1 MRAWLVIGV
10 LALLSFVAFRG
21 CFGGASTSWN
31 QRLTLVVETPQGEVS
46 GSSVTRV
53 SVTYFAGGEAISG
66 REVGYDLTGEAAVV
80 EVLPGRYLFALI
92 GGSEELFAAAAKERF
107 KGMRRGEWLFAIP
120 GQTEPV
126 TLTGDLIP
134 MLVAFD
140 DITKPETVRE
150 VDPADLAAVFGEGV
164 RLKAVTLEITEE
176 AVTEGRVEGVLGWL
190 DDVWPTQLDGRR
202 IETLDAKNRF
212 ANSLSAN
219 SFSTE
224 ITGK

>member
-1 MRAWLVIGV
+1 MR
-10 LALLSFVAFRG
+10 
-21 CFGGASTSWN
+21 
-31 QRLTLVVETPQGEVS
+31 P
-46 GSSVTRV
+46 
-53 SVTYFAGGEAISG
+53 
-66 REVGYDLTGEAAVV
+66 
-80 EVLPGRYLFALI
+80 
-92 GGSEELFAAAAKERF
+92 
-107 KGMRRGEWLFAIP
+107 IP

-134 MLVAFD
+134 MLVTFD

-150 VDPADLAAVFGEGV
+150 VDPEDLTAVFGEGV
-164 RLKAVTLEITEE
+164 RLKAVTLEVTEE

-190 DDVWPTQLDGRR
+190 DEVWPRQLDGRR